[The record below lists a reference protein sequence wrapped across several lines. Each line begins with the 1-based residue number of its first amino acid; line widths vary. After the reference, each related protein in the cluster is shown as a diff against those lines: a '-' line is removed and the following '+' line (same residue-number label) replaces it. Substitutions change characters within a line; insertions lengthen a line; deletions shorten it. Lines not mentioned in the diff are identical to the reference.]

1 MIPSVTD
8 SIFFHFPMLVVPIAL
23 VYGATRHE
31 QPLNIV
37 VEACRWLYRLVMF
50 LGTIAAVVFLMTWL
64 I

>member
-1 MIPSVTD
+1 
-8 SIFFHFPMLVVPIAL
+8 MLVMPIAL

-31 QPLNIV
+31 QPWNIL
-37 VEACRWLYRLVMF
+37 VEACRWLYRLLMF

>member
-1 MIPSVTD
+1 MMSFVTT

-23 VYGATRHE
+23 IYGATRHE
-31 QPLNIV
+31 QPWNIF
-37 VEACRWLYRLVMF
+37 VEAGRWIYRLLVF